1 MYTAEQYKSD
11 LIAFKKGI
19 TDLHNNF
26 NAIILSD
33 YPNGNLFSNFMRELG
48 MEIDHYNKSLNYLQ
62 FISRDPKNVAWD
74 VDTARQLERF
84 LIEPFGKLLQIWYVN
99 IGLEHRYSELG
110 VKLYELI
117 KLHRVLSMQFTHIVD
132 SILKDYFVRS

>member
-48 MEIDHYNKSLNYLQ
+48 MEIDHFNKSLNYLQ
-62 FISRDPKNVAWD
+62 SISRDPKNVAWD

-84 LIEPFGKLLQIWYVN
+84 LIEPFVKLLQIWYVN
-99 IGLEHRYSELG
+99 ISLEHRYSELG